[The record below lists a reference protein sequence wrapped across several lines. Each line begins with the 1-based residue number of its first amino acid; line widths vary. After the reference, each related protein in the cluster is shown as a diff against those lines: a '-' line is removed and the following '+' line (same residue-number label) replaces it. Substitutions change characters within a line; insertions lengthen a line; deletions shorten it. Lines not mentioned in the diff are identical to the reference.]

1 MRKTEEYG
9 GHKHWM
15 EIKNKIKSAIKKY
28 KKKILS
34 WKLGKKDQYN
44 KEWRD
49 MKRKLRK
56 ELKELNKGWISKE
69 DYVIKR
75 RKYKEWCEEEA

>member
-9 GHKHWM
+9 GHWM

-34 WKLGKKDQYN
+34 WKLGKKD
-44 KEWRD
+44 
-49 MKRKLRK
+49 
-56 ELKELNKGWISKE
+56 
-69 DYVIKR
+69 
-75 RKYKEWCEEEA
+75 